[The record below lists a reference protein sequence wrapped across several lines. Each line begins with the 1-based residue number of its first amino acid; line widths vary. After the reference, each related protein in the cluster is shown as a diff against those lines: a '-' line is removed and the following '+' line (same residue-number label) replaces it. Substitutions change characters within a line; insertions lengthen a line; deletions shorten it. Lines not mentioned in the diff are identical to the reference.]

1 LNKKPGRFKYGLSKK
16 IIKLKKPSWFKTKLP
31 MKKILKY
38 VIVDIVQNKI
48 VLIYTILLLLISL
61 TVFNV
66 EDNAAKGMLSLLNI
80 VLMVV
85 PLICIIFSTIYI
97 YNSSEFIELLVSQ
110 PVKRR
115 TIWLSIFS
123 GLASSLS
130 LAFFIGAGIPILLYH
145 ADATGVMMIAMGLF
159 LTIVFVSIAM
169 LAAGL
174 TRDKAKGIGLS
185 ILLWLYFS
193 LIFDALVLFLLFQF
207 QDYPLENAMVVFS
220 FLNPIDLGRIQILLQ
235 MDISALMG
243 YTGAVFRQF
252 FGNGTGILL
261 SCLGLF
267 TWIIFPML
275 ISMKKFGRKDL

>member
-1 LNKKPGRFKYGLSKK
+1 M
-16 IIKLKKPSWFKTKLP
+16 IE
-31 MKKILKY
+31 
-38 VIVDIVQNKI
+38 DIVQNKI
-48 VLIYTILLLLISL
+48 VLIYTLLLLVISL
-61 TVFNV
+61 SVFNL
-66 EDNAAKGMLSLLNI
+66 ENNTAKGLLSLLNI
-80 VLMVV
+80 ILIIV

-110 PVKRR
+110 PLKRR
-115 TIWLSIFS
+115 TIWLSLFS
-123 GLASSLS
+123 GLSVSLS

-145 ADATGVMMIAMGLF
+145 ADATGFMMIAMGLF

-193 LIFDALVLFLLFQF
+193 LIFDALVLFFLFQF
-207 QDYPLENAMVVFS
+207 QDYPLENIMVALS

-243 YTGAVFRQF
+243 YTGAVFREF
-252 FGNGTGILL
+252 FGNGTGIIL
-261 SCLGLF
+261 SFLGLCI
-267 TWIIFPML
+267 WIILPLM
-275 ISMKKFGRKDL
+275 ISLKKFKRKDL

>member
-1 LNKKPGRFKYGLSKK
+1 
-16 IIKLKKPSWFKTKLP
+16 
-31 MKKILKY
+31 MKKLLKY
-38 VIVDIVQNKI
+38 VMADIIQNKI
-48 VLIYTILLLLISL
+48 VLIYTALLLIISL
-61 TVFNV
+61 SVFNL
-66 EDNAAKGMLSLLNI
+66 EDNAAKGLLSLLNI
-80 VLMVV
+80 ILIIV

-110 PVKRR
+110 PLKRR

-130 LAFFIGAGIPILLYH
+130 FAFFVGAGIPILLYH
-145 ADATGVMMIAMGLF
+145 ADATGFMMIAMGFF

-193 LIFDALVLFLLFQF
+193 LIFDALVLFFLFQF
-207 QDYPLENAMVVFS
+207 QDYPLEKIMVAFS

-243 YTGAVFRQF
+243 YTGAVFREF
-252 FGNGTGILL
+252 FGNSTGIIL
-261 SCLGLF
+261 SFSGLF
-267 TWIIFPML
+267 LWIIFPLM
-275 ISMKKFGRKDL
+275 ISVRKFKRKDL